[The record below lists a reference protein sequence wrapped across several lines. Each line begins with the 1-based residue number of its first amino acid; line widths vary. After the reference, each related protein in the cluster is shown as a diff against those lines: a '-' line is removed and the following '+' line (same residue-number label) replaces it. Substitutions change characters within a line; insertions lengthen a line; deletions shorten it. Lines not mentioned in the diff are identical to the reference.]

1 MWLKVNFT
9 SELPLPLQ
17 RHQRG
22 QLVSRAKG
30 LGRLPRNVLPKGVQD
45 MVSATTWVKKRVF
58 RLSPEETTFAG
69 RGFRIGVTAI
79 QKRLEKIGQ
88 TFVHGYNAALT
99 DDDPARLALHLDAVE
114 LEFRG
119 FAFEGAAMALT
130 LLDLL
135 TPWNKLRLRAF
146 LSGPASEHSYM
157 VHVGVGW
164 ALARLRRK
172 VDRFLKH
179 ADPLLGWLVVD
190 GYGFHEGYFHWR
202 RAFEDKDVPERLTHY
217 ARRVFDQGLGRSLW
231 FVECANVERVPVTI
245 VSFPSARHA
254 DLWSGI
260 GLACAYAGGVSRAE
274 IDALLRAAGPYR
286 PQLAQGAAFA
296 AKTRKRASNPATHT
310 ELACEVLCGMSADDA
325 ASITDIALDR
335 LPPDGEEPS
344 YEIWRQRIQSYFT
357 KEAATV

>member
-1 MWLKVNFT
+1 MATESKELSCIRRDPFAERDAERDKVISPATWLKRRIL
-9 SELPLPLQ
+9 SI
-17 RHQRG
+17 
-22 QLVSRAKG
+22 S
-30 LGRLPRNVLPKGVQD
+30 PR
-45 MVSATTWVKKRVF
+45 
-58 RLSPEETTFAG
+58 ETTFSR
-69 RGFRIGVTAI
+69 RGFRKGDAAI
-79 QKRLEKIGQ
+79 QERLERIGE
-88 TFVHGYNAALT
+88 TFVRGYNTALT

-130 LLDLL
+130 LLDCL
-135 TPWNKLRLRAF
+135 TPWNNQRLRAF
-146 LSGPASEHSYM
+146 LSGPASEHLYM

-179 ADPLLGWLVVD
+179 ADPLLGWLAVD
-190 GYGFHEGYFHWR
+190 GYGFHEGYFHCR
-202 RAFEDKDVPERLTHY
+202 RAFEDKGVPERLTHY

-274 IDALLRAAGPYR
+274 IEALRRAAGPYR

-296 AKTRKRASNPATHT
+296 AKTRNRASNPAPHT
-310 ELACEVLCGMSADDA
+310 ELACEVLCGMSAADA

-335 LPPDGEEPS
+335 LPVDGEEPS
-344 YEIWRQRIQSYFT
+344 YEIWRQRIQSYFA
-357 KEAATV
+357 KEAASV

>member
-1 MWLKVNFT
+1 MI
-9 SELPLPLQ
+9 PLQ
-17 RHQRG
+17 REIKE
-22 QLVSRAKG
+22 LIS
-30 LGRLPRNVLPKGVQD
+30 P
-45 MVSATTWVKKRVF
+45 TTWLR
-58 RLSPEETTFAG
+58 RRILGISPEETTFAR
-69 RGFRIGVTAI
+69 RGFHSREVAK

-99 DDDPARLALHLDAVE
+99 DDNPARLALHLDAVD

-130 LLDLL
+130 LLDCL
-135 TPWNKLRLRAF
+135 TPWNKQRLRAF
-146 LSGPASEHSYM
+146 LSGPASEHLYM
-157 VHVGVGW
+157 VHVGAGW

-179 ADPLLGWLVVD
+179 ADPLLGWLAVD

-202 RAFEDKDVPERLTHY
+202 RSIEEKALPDALSGY
-217 ARRVFDQGLGRSLW
+217 ARCVFDQGLGRSLW
-231 FVECANVERVPVTI
+231 FVECADVARVPATI
-245 VSFPSARHA
+245 DSFPWARQA
-254 DLWSGI
+254 DLWTGV

-274 IDALLRAAGPYR
+274 IEALLRAAVSFR

-296 AKTRKRASNPATHT
+296 AKARKQANNPAPHT

-325 ASITDIALDR
+325 ASITDVALDR
-335 LPPDGEEPS
+335 LPLDGEEPS
-344 YEIWRQRIQSYFT
+344 YEIWRQRIQSYFA